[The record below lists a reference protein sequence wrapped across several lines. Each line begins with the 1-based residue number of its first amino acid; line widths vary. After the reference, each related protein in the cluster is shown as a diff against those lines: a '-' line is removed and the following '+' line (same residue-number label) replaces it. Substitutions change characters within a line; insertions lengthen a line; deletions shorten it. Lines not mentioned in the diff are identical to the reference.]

1 MKPHGQPS
9 SRSASPRPF
18 PHPGKLHN
26 PAHALWAYNLS
37 RRSDGFKKRMP
48 GKMIFREMRRKKQL
62 LSKAD
67 AIAILNSCTSGVLG
81 LTGDHGYP
89 YTVPLSYVYKDHKLF
104 FHVANEGHK
113 IDSLKRNDRV
123 SFCVIEQDVVV
134 PEAFS
139 TLYRSVIVFGRARI
153 LTADDERSAALQ
165 SLLEK
170 YSPGFIEEGQRI
182 IEREWDRVC
191 LVEVAIEHMTGKAAI
206 ELLKQKE
213 S

>member
-1 MKPHGQPS
+1 MKPPGQPS

-48 GKMIFREMRRKKQL
+48 VKMIFREMRRKKQL
-62 LSKAD
+62 LSEAD
-67 AIAILNSCTSGVLG
+67 AIAILNSC
-81 LTGDHGYP
+81 
-89 YTVPLSYVYKDHKLF
+89 
-104 FHVANEGHK
+104 
-113 IDSLKRNDRV
+113 
-123 SFCVIEQDVVV
+123 
-134 PEAFS
+134 
-139 TLYRSVIVFGRARI
+139 
-153 LTADDERSAALQ
+153 
-165 SLLEK
+165 
-170 YSPGFIEEGQRI
+170 I

-191 LVEVAIEHMTGKAAI
+191 LVEVAIEHITGKAAI